1 MSRNPKNS
9 RRNRNINPALRIRDF
24 YSFGLQVLNE
34 INYAR
39 MHPDEFLQK
48 LEELLS
54 TVSESNDNCL
64 YIEGVPFLY
73 SDLKASLEEAINF
86 LSKQKSLPGLIYNK
100 TITQACDY
108 LLDELIIHD
117 GLESDENSKYNLEN
131 RLSKFGEPF
140 GESYELIDYGMFDPE
155 FIVINFILCDG
166 DIQKYE
172 RNVIFNPKI
181 KYLGIASAILPSD
194 KICTV
199 INFCEEFYDKYEG
212 IPIEV
217 QMKYKKSMPKYN
229 TKTNKSFLNQ
239 KEIEEQNKDLYEDR
253 NIDNDN
259 NNDNDMDDNIYN
271 NYSMKRRDSGKIFS
285 MKRNQ
290 YIQNRDSIKK
300 EKEKEKE
307 NLEQIKLKNPQ
318 RGGVINIPPKDNS
331 NNKNNNNIENEDDI
345 DTMIDNIRDDRKVI
359 RRKRTLHEPR
369 KMEIIEEEKDEND
382 EPFDREFKIESSE
395 KRPQKRVFPQDKKIQ
410 NFSDINNINTSK
422 NNNNITNSK
431 TETKYIG
438 DKKVTTTT
446 TTTTQTGGDGKK
458 ETITTTVTEE
468 IGGEP
473 PKFRNK
479 FVKNIP
485 FKSYGR
491 KKYFDNDDEFNIE
504 KEMKELE
511 KDFDKEFG
519 HLNLKSPI
527 KPVFDATDD
536 MFENEDDI
544 DMPEGAVSI
553 EVKQKTITDSKGNP
567 VLIVHKTINYEN
579 GEKKTI
585 IEKQNIVKK

>member
-1 MSRNPKNS
+1 MKRVNPSS
-9 RRNRNINPALRIRDF
+9 RRNREKNPALRIRDF

-34 INYAR
+34 INFAR

-54 TVSESNDNCL
+54 TITENDNCL
-64 YIEGVPFLY
+64 YIDGVPFLY
-73 SDLKASLEEAINF
+73 TNLKASLEEAINF
-86 LSKQKSLPGLIYNK
+86 LSKQKPLPGLIYNK

-117 GLESDENSKYNLEN
+117 GLEGTENTKYNLEN
-131 RLSKFGEPF
+131 RLSKFGQPL
-140 GESYELIDYGMFDPE
+140 GECYELIDYGMFDPE

-166 DIQKYE
+166 DFQKYE

-181 KYLGIASAILPSD
+181 KCLGIASSILPSE

-212 IPIEV
+212 VPLDV
-217 QMKYKKSMPKYN
+217 QMKYKKSVPKYN

-239 KEIEEQNKDLYEDR
+239 KENQENDNKYDNKDLYEDR
-253 NIDNDN
+253 NVENINDTDDDIDNY
-259 NNDNDMDDNIYN
+259 NI
-271 NYSMKRRDSGKIFS
+271 KRRDSGKLFS

-290 YIQNRDSIKK
+290 YIQRRDSLNKN
-300 EKEKEKE
+300 EKE
-307 NLEQIKLKNPQ
+307 NLEQKKQNIPPK
-318 RGGVINIPPKDNS
+318 RGVINIPPKE
-331 NNKNNNNIENEDDI
+331 NNNINNNNDEEEDPFKK
-345 DTMIDNIRDDRKVI
+345 NFRDDRKVI
-359 RRKRTLHEPR
+359 RRRRTIHEP
-369 KMEIIEEEKDEND
+369 KLMEIIEEEKDEND
-382 EPFDREFKIESSE
+382 EPFDREFKIESS
-395 KRPQKRVFPQDKKIQ
+395 KKIPKPQ
-410 NFSDINNINTSK
+410 SQIPQEKKITNFSKSQ
-422 NNNNITNSK
+422 NNNTNTT

-446 TTTTQTGGDGKK
+446 TTSTKMGNDGKK
-458 ETITTTVTEE
+458 ETITTTTTEE
-468 IGGEP
+468 ISGEP
-473 PKFRNK
+473 PKYGNK

-491 KKYFDNDDEFNIE
+491 KKYHDFHDEDFDIE
-504 KEMKELE
+504 KEMAELE

-544 DMPEGAVSI
+544 DIPEGAVSI

-567 VLIVHKTINYEN
+567 VLVVYKTISYEN

-585 IEKQNIVKK
+585 IEKKNIVKK

>member
-1 MSRNPKNS
+1 MKRGNPSS
-9 RRNRNINPALRIRDF
+9 RRNREKNPALRIRDF

-34 INYAR
+34 INFAR

-54 TVSESNDNCL
+54 TITENDNCL
-64 YIEGVPFLY
+64 YIDGVPFLY
-73 SDLKASLEEAINF
+73 TNLKSSLEEAINF
-86 LSKQKSLPGLIYNK
+86 LSKQKPLPGLIYNK

-117 GLESDENSKYNLEN
+117 GLEETENTKYNLEN
-131 RLSKFGEPF
+131 RLSKFGQPL
-140 GESYELIDYGMFDPE
+140 GECYELIDYGMFDPE

-166 DIQKYE
+166 DFQKYE

-181 KYLGIASAILPSD
+181 KCLGIASSILPSE

-212 IPIEV
+212 VPLDV
-217 QMKYKKSMPKYN
+217 QMKYKKSVPKYN

-239 KEIEEQNKDLYEDR
+239 KENQENDNKYDNKDLYEDR
-253 NIDNDN
+253 NVENINDTDDDIDN
-259 NNDNDMDDNIYN
+259 YN
-271 NYSMKRRDSGKIFS
+271 MKRRDSGKLFS

-290 YIQNRDSIKK
+290 YIQRRDSLNKN
-300 EKEKEKE
+300 EKE
-307 NLEQIKLKNPQ
+307 NLEQKKQNIPPK
-318 RGGVINIPPKDNS
+318 RGVINIPPKE
-331 NNKNNNNIENEDDI
+331 NNNINNNNDEEEDPFEK
-345 DTMIDNIRDDRKVI
+345 NFRDDRKVI
-359 RRKRTLHEPR
+359 RRRRTIHEP
-369 KMEIIEEEKDEND
+369 KLMEIIEEEKDEND
-382 EPFDREFKIESSE
+382 EPFDREFKIESS
-395 KRPQKRVFPQDKKIQ
+395 KKIPKPQ
-410 NFSDINNINTSK
+410 SQIPQEKKISNFSKSQ
-422 NNNNITNSK
+422 NNNTNTT

-446 TTTTQTGGDGKK
+446 TTSTKMGNDGKK
-458 ETITTTVTEE
+458 ETITTTTTEE
-468 IGGEP
+468 ISGEP
-473 PKFRNK
+473 PKYGNK

-491 KKYFDNDDEFNIE
+491 KKYHDFHDEDFNIE
-504 KEMKELE
+504 KEMAELE

-544 DMPEGAVSI
+544 DIPEGAVSI

-567 VLIVHKTINYEN
+567 VLVVHKTISYEN

-585 IEKQNIVKK
+585 IEKKNIVKK

>member
-1 MSRNPKNS
+1 MYRKTPNFK
-9 RRNRNINPALRIRDF
+9 RTQEKNPALKIRDF

-54 TVSESNDNCL
+54 TISPNDNCL
-64 YIEGVPFLY
+64 YIDGVPFLY
-73 SDLKASLEEAINF
+73 TDLKNSLEQAISF
-86 LSKQKSLPGLIYNK
+86 LSSQKPLEGLIYNK

-117 GLESDENSKYNLEN
+117 GLNENENTKYNLEN
-131 RLSKFGEPF
+131 RLSKFGQPL
-140 GESYELIDYGMFDPE
+140 GECYELIDYGMFDPE

-166 DIQKYE
+166 DSLKYE
-172 RNVIFNPKI
+172 RNVLFNPNI
-181 KYLGIASAILPSD
+181 KCLGIASSILPSE

-199 INFCEEFYDKYEG
+199 INFCEEFYDKYED
-212 IPIEV
+212 IPLEV
-217 QMKYKKSMPKYN
+217 QMKYNKTVNKYN

-239 KEIEEQNKDLYEDR
+239 KENLD
-253 NIDNDN
+253 IDNEMDN
-259 NNDNDMDDNIYN
+259 YN
-271 NYSMKRRDSGKIFS
+271 MKRRDSGKLFS

-290 YIQNRDSIKK
+290 YIQRRDSLNKN
-300 EKEKEKE
+300 EKEKE
-307 NLEQIKLKNPQ
+307 NESIPIKKEEKNDY
-318 RGGVINIPPKDNS
+318 PKDND
-331 NNKNNNNIENEDDI
+331 NKF
-345 DTMIDNIRDDRKVI
+345 RDDRKVI
-359 RRKRTLHEPR
+359 RRKRTIHEP
-369 KMEIIEEEKDEND
+369 KMMEIIEEEKIENE
-382 EPFDREFKIESSE
+382 EPFDREFRIESSKKKPKPKNISSIPKE
-395 KRPQKRVFPQDKKIQ
+395 KNIS
-410 NFSDINNINTSK
+410 NFSNYSK
-422 NNNNITNSK
+422 NNTDNNNNKTT

-438 DKKVTTTT
+438 DKKITTTTTTSTKTDKDGKTVTTTT
-446 TTTTQTGGDGKK
+446 T
-458 ETITTTVTEE
+458 EE
-468 IGGEP
+468 ISTEP
-473 PKFRNK
+473 PRFENK

-491 KKYFDNDDEFNIE
+491 KKYHDFNDEDFDIE
-504 KEMKELE
+504 KEMAELE

-527 KPVFDATDD
+527 KPVFDSTDD

-544 DMPEGAVSI
+544 EMPEGAASI

-585 IEKQNIVKK
+585 IEKKNIVKK

>member
-1 MSRNPKNS
+1 MKRGNPSS
-9 RRNRNINPALRIRDF
+9 RRNREKNPALRIRDF

-34 INYAR
+34 INFAR

-54 TVSESNDNCL
+54 TITENDNCL
-64 YIEGVPFLY
+64 YIDGVPFLY
-73 SDLKASLEEAINF
+73 TNLKSSLEEAINF
-86 LSKQKSLPGLIYNK
+86 LSKQKPLPGLIYNK

-117 GLESDENSKYNLEN
+117 GLEETENTKYNLEN
-131 RLSKFGEPF
+131 RLSKFGQPL
-140 GESYELIDYGMFDPE
+140 GECYELIDYGMFDPE

-166 DIQKYE
+166 DFQKYE

-181 KYLGIASAILPSD
+181 KCLGIASSILPSE

-212 IPIEV
+212 VPLDV
-217 QMKYKKSMPKYN
+217 QMKYKKSVPKYN

-239 KEIEEQNKDLYEDR
+239 KENQENDNKYDNKDLYEDR
-253 NIDNDN
+253 NVENINDTDDDIDN
-259 NNDNDMDDNIYN
+259 YN
-271 NYSMKRRDSGKIFS
+271 MKRRDSGKLFS

-290 YIQNRDSIKK
+290 YIQRRDSLNKN
-300 EKEKEKE
+300 EKE
-307 NLEQIKLKNPQ
+307 NLEQKKQNIPPK
-318 RGGVINIPPKDNS
+318 RGVINIPPKE
-331 NNKNNNNIENEDDI
+331 NNNINNNNDEEEDPFEK
-345 DTMIDNIRDDRKVI
+345 NFRDDRKVI
-359 RRKRTLHEPR
+359 RRRRTIHEP
-369 KMEIIEEEKDEND
+369 KLMEIIEEEKDEND
-382 EPFDREFKIESSE
+382 EPFDREFKIESS
-395 KRPQKRVFPQDKKIQ
+395 KKIPKPQ
-410 NFSDINNINTSK
+410 SQIPPEKKISNFSKNQ
-422 NNNNITNSK
+422 NNNTNTT

-446 TTTTQTGGDGKK
+446 TTSTKMGNDGKK
-458 ETITTTVTEE
+458 ETITTTTTEE
-468 IGGEP
+468 ISGEP
-473 PKFRNK
+473 PKYGNK

-491 KKYFDNDDEFNIE
+491 KKYHDFHDEDFNIE
-504 KEMKELE
+504 KEMAELE

-544 DMPEGAVSI
+544 DIPEGAVSI

-567 VLIVHKTINYEN
+567 VLVVHKTISYEN

-585 IEKQNIVKK
+585 IEKKNIVKK

>member
-1 MSRNPKNS
+1 MKRVNPSS
-9 RRNRNINPALRIRDF
+9 RRNKEKNPALRIRDF

-34 INYAR
+34 INFAR

-54 TVSESNDNCL
+54 TITENDNCL
-64 YIEGVPFLY
+64 YIDGVPFLY
-73 SDLKASLEEAINF
+73 TNLKSSLEEAINF
-86 LSKQKSLPGLIYNK
+86 LSKQKPLPGLIYNK

-117 GLESDENSKYNLEN
+117 GLEGTENTKYNLEN
-131 RLSKFGEPF
+131 RLSKFGQPL
-140 GESYELIDYGMFDPE
+140 GECYELIDYGMFDPE

-166 DIQKYE
+166 DFQKYE

-181 KYLGIASAILPSD
+181 KCLGIASSILPSE

-212 IPIEV
+212 VPLDV
-217 QMKYKKSMPKYN
+217 QMKYKKSVPKYN

-239 KEIEEQNKDLYEDR
+239 KENEENNNKYNDKDLYEDR
-253 NIDNDN
+253 NIENINDIDDDIDNY
-259 NNDNDMDDNIYN
+259 NI
-271 NYSMKRRDSGKIFS
+271 KRRDSGKLFS

-290 YIQNRDSIKK
+290 YIQRRDSLNKN
-300 EKEKEKE
+300 EKE
-307 NLEQIKLKNPQ
+307 NFEQKNQNIPPK
-318 RGGVINIPPKDNS
+318 RGVINIPPKENNNS
-331 NNKNNNNIENEDDI
+331 NDNDKEEDPFENNF
-345 DTMIDNIRDDRKVI
+345 RDDRKVV
-359 RRKRTLHEPR
+359 RRRRTIHEP
-369 KMEIIEEEKDEND
+369 KLMEIIEEEKDEND
-382 EPFDREFKIESSE
+382 EPFDREFKIESS
-395 KRPQKRVFPQDKKIQ
+395 KKIPKPQ
-410 NFSDINNINTSK
+410 SQIPPEKKISNFSKSQ
-422 NNNNITNSK
+422 NNNTNTT

-446 TTTTQTGGDGKK
+446 TTSTKMGNDGKK
-458 ETITTTVTEE
+458 ETITTTTTEE
-468 IGGEP
+468 ISGEP
-473 PKFRNK
+473 PKYGNK

-491 KKYFDNDDEFNIE
+491 KKYHDFHDDDFDIE
-504 KEMKELE
+504 KEMTELE

-544 DMPEGAVSI
+544 DIPEGAVSI

-567 VLIVHKTINYEN
+567 VLVVHKTISYEN

-585 IEKQNIVKK
+585 IEKKNIVKK

>member
-1 MSRNPKNS
+1 MKRVNPSS
-9 RRNRNINPALRIRDF
+9 RRNREKNPALRIRDF

-34 INYAR
+34 INFAR

-54 TVSESNDNCL
+54 TITENDNCL
-64 YIEGVPFLY
+64 YIDGVPFLY
-73 SDLKASLEEAINF
+73 TNLKSSLEEAINF
-86 LSKQKSLPGLIYNK
+86 LSKQKPLPGLIYNK

-117 GLESDENSKYNLEN
+117 GLEETENTKYNLEN
-131 RLSKFGEPF
+131 RLSKFGQPL
-140 GESYELIDYGMFDPE
+140 GECYELIDYGMFDPE

-166 DIQKYE
+166 DFQKYE

-181 KYLGIASAILPSD
+181 KCLGIASSILPSE

-212 IPIEV
+212 VPLDV

-239 KEIEEQNKDLYEDR
+239 KENQENDNKYDNKDLYEDR
-253 NIDNDN
+253 NVENINDIDDDIDN
-259 NNDNDMDDNIYN
+259 YN
-271 NYSMKRRDSGKIFS
+271 MKRRDSGKLFS

-290 YIQNRDSIKK
+290 YIQRRDSLNKN
-300 EKEKEKE
+300 EKE
-307 NLEQIKLKNPQ
+307 NLEQKKQNIPPK
-318 RGGVINIPPKDNS
+318 RGVINIPPKE
-331 NNKNNNNIENEDDI
+331 NNNINNNNDEEEDPFEK
-345 DTMIDNIRDDRKVI
+345 NFRDDRKVV
-359 RRKRTLHEPR
+359 RRRRTIHEP
-369 KMEIIEEEKDEND
+369 KLMEIIEEEKDEND
-382 EPFDREFKIESSE
+382 EPFDREFKIESS
-395 KRPQKRVFPQDKKIQ
+395 KKIPKPKSQ
-410 NFSDINNINTSK
+410 IPPEKKISNFSKSQ
-422 NNNNITNSK
+422 NNNTNTT

-446 TTTTQTGGDGKK
+446 TTSTKMGNDGKK
-458 ETITTTVTEE
+458 ETITTTTTEE
-468 IGGEP
+468 ISGEP
-473 PKFRNK
+473 PKYGNK

-491 KKYFDNDDEFNIE
+491 KKYHDFHDDDFDIE
-504 KEMKELE
+504 KEMAELE

-544 DMPEGAVSI
+544 DIPEGAVSI

-567 VLIVHKTINYEN
+567 VLVVHKTISYEN

-585 IEKQNIVKK
+585 IEKKNIVKK

>member
-1 MSRNPKNS
+1 MSSIPKNS

-54 TVSESNDNCL
+54 TISENNDNCL

-73 SDLKASLEEAINF
+73 SDLKHSLEDAINF

-117 GLESDENSKYNLEN
+117 GLEGDEKSKYNLEN

-140 GESYELIDYGMFDPE
+140 GECCELIDYGMFDPE

-181 KYLGIASAILPSD
+181 KFLGIASAILPSE

-199 INFCEEFYDKYEG
+199 INFCEEFYDKYES

-217 QMKYKKSMPKYN
+217 QMKYKKNEPKYN

-239 KEIEEQNKDLYEDR
+239 KETEEQNNDLYEDR
-253 NIDNDN
+253 NIDNDEIN
-259 NNDNDMDDNIYN
+259 EVEYN
-271 NYSMKRRDSGKIFS
+271 NYHLKRRDSGKMFS

-290 YIQNRDSIKK
+290 YIQNRDSFKK
-300 EKEKEKE
+300 EKEKEKD
-307 NLEQIKLKNPQ
+307 NKEQFKYNNNNPQ
-318 RGGVINIPPKDNS
+318 RGGVINIPPK
-331 NNKNNNNIENEDDI
+331 NNNNINNIEKEENDI
-345 DTMIDNIRDDRKVI
+345 DDEIDKIRDDRKVI
-359 RRKRTLHEPR
+359 RRRRTLHEP
-369 KMEIIEEEKDEND
+369 KLMEIIEEEKDENE
-382 EPFDREFKIESSE
+382 EPFDREFKIESS
-395 KRPQKRVFPQDKKIQ
+395 KKIPQKKVFPQDKKIS
-410 NFSDINNINTSK
+410 NFSDNKNIPKNN
-422 NNNNITNSK
+422 NNNNITNST

-446 TTTTQTGGDGKK
+446 TTTSQRGKNGHE
-458 ETITTTVTEE
+458 ETVTTTVTEE

-473 PKFRNK
+473 PRFRNRI
-479 FVKNIP
+479 VKDIP

-491 KKYFDNDDEFNIE
+491 KKYFENDDEFNIE
-504 KEMKELE
+504 KEMQELE

-585 IEKQNIVKK
+585 IEKQNLVKK